1 MLLIPSIDLR
11 AGQCVRLLRGDFERE
26 TRYQLDPQELLLRY
40 RSLGASWLHVVDLDG
55 ARAGAAARSSLNRRV
70 IEQLAAQSA
79 LPLQVGGG
87 VRSAALIEELLQIGV
102 ARVVVGSA
110 AVERPDEVSAWLE
123 HYGNERLCLAFD
135 LRLDERGA
143 PRLRTHGW
151 RQSSAQTLWEAVATF
166 ADRGLKHLLCT
177 DIDRDGALGGPNV
190 ALYQEALRR
199 FPALQWQASG
209 GIASGADLSA
219 LAAAGLPAAISGT
232 ALLQERIALEELR
245 PFLPNA

>member
-40 RSLGASWLHVVDLDG
+40 RALGASWLHVVDLDG
-55 ARAGAAARSSLNRRV
+55 ARDGAAAAGGVNRRL
-70 IEQLAAQSA
+70 IERLAAQSA
-79 LPLQVGGG
+79 LRLQVGGG
-87 VRSAALIEELLQIGV
+87 VRSAAVIDELLQLGV
-102 ARVVVGSA
+102 ARVVIGSA
-110 AVERPDEVSAWLE
+110 AVERPDEVSTWLE
-123 HYGNERLCLAFD
+123 RYGSERLCLAFD
-135 LRLDERGA
+135 LRLDAQRV

-151 RQSSAQTLWEAVATF
+151 SASSAQILWDAVGTF
-166 ADRGLKHLLCT
+166 AARGLRHLLCT

-232 ALLQERIALEELR
+232 ALLQGRIAFEELR

>member
-11 AGQCVRLLRGDFERE
+11 AGQCVRLLHGDFDHE
-26 TRYQLDPQELLLRY
+26 TRYQLEPQQLLARY
-40 RSLGASWLHVVDLDG
+40 RALGASWLHVVDLD
-55 ARAGAAARSSLNRRV
+55 AAREGTGAPAGLNRRI
-70 IEQLAAQSA
+70 IERLAAQSG
-79 LPLQVGGG
+79 LQLQVGGG
-87 VRSAALIEELLQIGV
+87 VRSAAAIDELLQIGV

-110 AVERPDEVSAWLE
+110 AAERPDEVSGWLE
-123 HYGNERLCLAFD
+123 RYGSERLCLAFD
-135 LRLDERGA
+135 LRLDAQGV

-151 RQSSAQTLWEAVATF
+151 RQASAHSLWEAVGRF
-166 ADRGLKHLLCT
+166 AGRGLRHLLCT

-190 ALYQEALRR
+190 ALYREALAR
-199 FPALQWQASG
+199 FPDLQWQASG
-209 GIASGADLSA
+209 GIASGADLMA